1 MELSNFGVA
10 NRISQIGKSRP
21 PQKTINLEYKFCS
34 EIRSG
39 EDFGLGPNCRRFWR
53 SKLASK
59 PTSKLASK
67 FRAGAP
73 VKF

>member
-1 MELSNFGVA
+1 MKVTNK
-10 NRISQIGKSRP
+10 ISKQKSKP

-39 EDFGLGPNCRRFWR
+39 EGFDLEPNCRRFW
-53 SKLASK
+53 
-59 PTSKLASK
+59 TSKLASK
-67 FRAGAP
+67 LTSKLTSKFRAGAL